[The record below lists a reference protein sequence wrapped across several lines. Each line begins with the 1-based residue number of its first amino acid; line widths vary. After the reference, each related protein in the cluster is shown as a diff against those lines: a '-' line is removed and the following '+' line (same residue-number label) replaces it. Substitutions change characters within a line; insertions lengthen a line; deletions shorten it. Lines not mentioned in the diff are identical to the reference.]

1 LYALLASFLSRTYVG
16 AASNILDLGTG
27 PGYLSFELATR
38 TDAKICGVDIN
49 ETMLELSRARLSS
62 VPESRWSLRE
72 ADVHALPF
80 ADCTFDLVVSYS
92 CFHHWE
98 NPVRA
103 LRECRRVLKVG
114 GTLILLDTIA
124 SVASR
129 MSELLA
135 KSITEPHLFR
145 FVKEALEESL
155 SMESVREY
163 AAAAGL
169 SNMTVEPFSFAEEDL
184 VNCLDSLPT
193 DLPLV
198 SGEQSVESL
207 WIAYWRKELQDST
220 GEQIPCAD

>member
-1 LYALLASFLSRTYVG
+1 
-16 AASNILDLGTG
+16 
-27 PGYLSFELATR
+27 
-38 TDAKICGVDIN
+38 
-49 ETMLELSRARLSS
+49 
-62 VPESRWSLRE
+62 
-72 ADVHALPF
+72 
-80 ADCTFDLVVSYS
+80 
-92 CFHHWE
+92 
-98 NPVRA
+98 
-103 LRECRRVLKVG
+103 
-114 GTLILLDTIA
+114 
-124 SVASR
+124 